1 VLFLAGYIPED
12 KISEVRNSADI
23 VEVVSEV
30 VRLKKT
36 GKNHIG
42 LCPFHSE
49 KTPSF
54 TVSPDKQ
61 IFHCFGCGIGGNIFS
76 FLMKQEGIT
85 FPEAVRSLARRY
97 SIEIP
102 TRKLSPGQRKRW
114 SEREKLF
121 TINRMALD
129 FFRQSLHERSAGK
142 GARDYLAKRRIK
154 PEIVDDFQ
162 VGYAAKG
169 WDNVLNYL
177 IKKGHRPTLIEK
189 CGLVVARK
197 NSDGYYD
204 RFRDRVIF
212 PIFALNS
219 QVIGFGGRVL
229 DDSLPKYLNSP
240 ETPLYNKSRSLY
252 GLHLAKQHCRAHES
266 VYIVEGYLDL
276 IALYQHGFRNAVA
289 TLGTSLTPEHV
300 CLLRGCIGDKGKV
313 ILVYDS
319 DEAGIKAARR
329 SIAVFDKGFVNAQIL
344 ILKTGYDPDS
354 YLFEFGADAFKE
366 AADRSLGIISFLLD
380 FAISKYGLS
389 IGGKVRIISEL
400 QNALISISD
409 NIERSLYIKEIAERL
424 DIDESAIREKLRK
437 KSTSLGKKDSP
448 AAAGVPDAGIT
459 IVGQGRSDTADR
471 ADRGSRLERQ
481 ILSMMLQF
489 PVILSEI
496 RKLNVL
502 DYLEN
507 ETLRSIG
514 EAILHQFYPAQGS
527 RTVSDADPG
536 DPQSSRIAELLDEID
551 DEHKRQLITE
561 LTNKDESWTIAGCSK
576 LIRHFVETGR
586 KRAGTKDIEDRIKDA
601 ERKKDH
607 RLLEKLLI
615 EKQNMAVQRNKQRM
629 AILNKY

>member
-61 IFHCFGCGIGGNIFS
+61 IFHCFGCGVGGNIFS

-97 SIEIP
+97 GIEIP
-102 TRKLSPGQRKRW
+102 TRKLSPGQRRRL
-114 SEREKLF
+114 SERENLL

-129 FFRQSLHERSAGK
+129 FFWHSLHERQAGK

-154 PEIVDDFQ
+154 PEIVDEFQ
-162 VGYAAKG
+162 VGYAPKG
-169 WDNVLNYL
+169 WDNVLSYL
-177 IKKGHRPTLIEK
+177 IKKGHRPALIEK

-197 NSDGYYD
+197 NAGGYYD

-266 VYIVEGYLDL
+266 VYIVEGYFDL
-276 IALYQHGFRNAVA
+276 IALYQHGIRNAVA

-300 CLLRGCIGDKGKV
+300 HLLRGCIGDKGKV

-354 YLFEFGADAFKE
+354 YVFEFGADAFRE
-366 AADRSLGIISFLLD
+366 AAGKSLGIISFLLD

-389 IGGKVRIISEL
+389 IEGKVRIISEL
-400 QNALISISD
+400 QDSLISVND
-409 NIERSLYIKEIAERL
+409 NIERSLYIREIAERL

-437 KSTSLGKKDSP
+437 VSTSLGKKVSH
-448 AAAGVPDAGIT
+448 AAAGVPDAG
-459 IVGQGRSDTADR
+459 VMMAEQGRSDAADR
-471 ADRGSRLERQ
+471 VNRGSRIERQ
-481 ILSMMLQF
+481 ILSMMLQY

-507 ETLRSIG
+507 KMLRSIG
-514 EAILHQFYPAQGS
+514 EAVLSHFNPVEGS
-527 RTVSDADPG
+527 RTVSGAGTG
-536 DPQSSRIAELLDEID
+536 DPESGRIAELLDEIE
-551 DEHKRQLITE
+551 DEHKRRLITE
-561 LTNKDESWTIAGCSK
+561 LTNKEEFWTIEGCSK
-576 LIRHFVETGR
+576 LIQHFVETGH
-586 KRAGTKDIEDRIKDA
+586 KRAATKDIEDQIKDA
-601 ERKKDH
+601 ELKKDH

>member
-1 VLFLAGYIPED
+1 MAGYIPED

-23 VEVVSEV
+23 VEVVSEF
-30 VRLKKT
+30 VRLKKA

-61 IFHCFGCGIGGNIFS
+61 IFHCFGCGVGGNIFS

-102 TRKLSPGQRKRW
+102 TRKLSPGQRRRL
-114 SEREKLF
+114 SEREHLL
-121 TINRMALD
+121 TINKMALD
-129 FFRQSLHERSAGK
+129 LYRHSLHESPAGK
-142 GARDYLAKRRIK
+142 AARDYLAKRRMT
-154 PEIVDDFQ
+154 PEVVDDFQ
-162 VGYAAKG
+162 IGYAPQG

-177 IKKGHRPTLIEK
+177 TKKGYDPALIEK
-189 CGLVVARK
+189 CGLVVGRK
-197 NSDGYYD
+197 NAGGYYD
-204 RFRDRVIF
+204 RFRDRIIF

-252 GLHLAKQHCRAHES
+252 GLHLAKQQCRAHES

-300 CLLRGCIGDKGKV
+300 RLLRGSIGEKGKV

-319 DEAGIKAARR
+319 DQAGIKAARR
-329 SIAVFDKGFVNAQIL
+329 SISVFDKGFVNAQIL

-354 YLFEFGADAFKE
+354 FLFEFGADAFRKAVE
-366 AADRSLGIISFLLD
+366 RSLGIISFLLE
-380 FAISKYGLS
+380 FAINKYGLS
-389 IGGKVRIISEL
+389 IEGKVRIISEL
-400 QNALISISD
+400 QDALLSVGD
-409 NIERSLYIKEIAERL
+409 NVERSLYLREIAERL
-424 DIDESAIREKLRK
+424 HIDEGAIREKLHK
-437 KSTSLGKKDSP
+437 ISTSHQKKDSL
-448 AAAGVPDAGIT
+448 ATAGMP
-459 IVGQGRSDTADR
+459 DTAITMVEQER
-471 ADRGSRLERQ
+471 SERGTRLERQ

-496 RKLNVL
+496 RELNVL
-502 DYLEN
+502 DYLQSD
-507 ETLRSIG
+507 TLRSIG
-514 EAILHQFYPAQGS
+514 EVILNHFKPEQGLDAELDDYSGEAQNG
-527 RTVSDADPG
+527 
-536 DPQSSRIAELLDEID
+536 RIAALLDDIE
-551 DEHKRQLITE
+551 DEHKRRLITE
-561 LTNKDESWTIAGCSK
+561 LANKDESWTIAGCSK

-586 KRAGTKDIEDRIKDA
+586 KRMGARDIEDQIKDA
-601 ERKKDH
+601 ELKKDH
-607 RLLEKLLI
+607 RLLKKLLI
-615 EKQNMAVQRNKQRM
+615 EKQNLAVQRNKQRM
-629 AILNKY
+629 AIINKY

>member
-1 VLFLAGYIPED
+1 LAGYIPED

-36 GKNHIG
+36 GKNHLG

-54 TVSPDKQ
+54 PDKQ
-61 IFHCFGCGIGGNIFS
+61 IFHCFGCGVGGNIFS

-97 SIEIP
+97 GIEIP
-102 TRKLSPGQRKRW
+102 ERKLSPGQRRRL
-114 SEREKLF
+114 SERENLL
-121 TINRMALD
+121 TINRLALD
-129 FFRQSLHERSAGK
+129 FFRHSLHELPAGK

-154 PEIVDDFQ
+154 PEVVDDFQ
-162 VGYAAKG
+162 VGYAPKG

-177 IKKGHRPTLIEK
+177 IKKGHRPALIEK

-197 NSDGYYD
+197 NAGGYYD

-212 PIFALNS
+212 PIFALSS

-240 ETPLYNKSRSLY
+240 ETALYNKSRSLY
-252 GLHLAKQHCRAHES
+252 GLNLAKQHCRAHES
-266 VYIVEGYLDL
+266 VYVVEGYLDL

-300 CLLRGCIGDKGKV
+300 RLLRGSIGDKGKV

-319 DEAGIKAARR
+319 DEAGIKAAKR

-354 YLFEFGADAFKE
+354 YLFEFGADDFRK
-366 AADRSLGIISFLLD
+366 AADRSLGIISFLLE
-380 FAISKYGLS
+380 FAINKYGLS
-389 IGGKVRIISEL
+389 IEGKVRIISEL
-400 QNALISISD
+400 QDALISVGD

-424 DIDESAIREKLRK
+424 DIDETAIREKLRK
-437 KSTSLGKKDSP
+437 VSTSQEKKSFP
-448 AAAGVPDAGIT
+448 AAAGAPDAGT
-459 IVGQGRSDTADR
+459 MMVGRGRSATADR
-471 ADRGSRLERQ
+471 VDRGTRLERQ
-481 ILSMMLQF
+481 ILAMMLQF
-489 PVILSEI
+489 PVILTEI

-502 DYLEN
+502 DYLESN
-507 ETLRSIG
+507 TLRSIG
-514 EAILHQFYPAQGS
+514 EVILNHFMPEQDSHA
-527 RTVSDADPG
+527 VSDADPG
-536 DPQSSRIAELLDEID
+536 DPQRGRIAELLDEIE

-586 KRAGTKDIEDRIKDA
+586 KRVGTKDIEDQIKDA
-601 ERKKDH
+601 ELKKDH

-629 AILNKY
+629 AILNILD